1 LSDDRDEYEKTGY
14 LGEENIRKDT
24 GTGDR
29 TRNIENRT
37 KSGIA
42 GAISKSKLSSRY

>member
-1 LSDDRDEYEKTGY
+1 LSDDRDGYEKTGY
-14 LGEENIRKDT
+14 LGEDNMKKAI

-29 TRNIENRT
+29 TRSIENRT

-42 GAISKSKLSSRY
+42 GALSKSKLSSRH